1 MWSIIDVFKFL
12 ASFSVFSTTLDNFS
26 NVATSLAL
34 LYQVSFATSNKMLAD
49 SSRSWMMFV
58 TFPFSFKPFK
68 NFNQKSKVFTT
79 KSSH

>member
-12 ASFSVFSTTLDNFS
+12 ASYSVFSTTLDNFS

-34 LYQVSFATSNKMLAD
+34 LYQVSFATSNLLAD

-58 TFPFSFKPFK
+58 NFPFSFKPFT
-68 NFNQKSKVFTT
+68 NFNQESKAFST